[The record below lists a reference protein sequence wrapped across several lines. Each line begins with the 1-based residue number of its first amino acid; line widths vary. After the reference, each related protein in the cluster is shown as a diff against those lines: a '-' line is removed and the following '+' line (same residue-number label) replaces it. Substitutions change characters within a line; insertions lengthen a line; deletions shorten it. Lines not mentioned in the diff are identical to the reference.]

1 MKNLLIG
8 TCLFLLVIGSGLYTM
23 KAEIQN
29 DAEVA
34 LHQKKKL
41 KGITSEKQLKAF
53 FNDAKK
59 TEAQKLSAYE
69 SAVENKVIP
78 RSPHFQNADAAYKES
93 MDLKHHH

>member
-1 MKNLLIG
+1 MTL
-8 TCLFLLVIGSGLYTM
+8 
-23 KAEIQN
+23 
-29 DAEVA
+29 
-34 LHQKKKL
+34 
-41 KGITSEKQLKAF
+41 KQLKAF